1 MWVPFQVQSGT
12 RKGCPYGN
20 PIMTRPVAALL
31 AVVFSAAVVAA
42 PVPKALKKNA
52 PEWMPLD
59 AGAKWEYVS
68 AEDNSTTTDT
78 REITTVSEKDGVH
91 FASQRTINLTQ
102 EFRKDADGVAV
113 VKTTNR
119 GETKPR
125 YVVRH
130 NMKEGDTWENDL
142 GGYTEVRT
150 VGKVEKVKL
159 PAGEFEAVP
168 VQFKY
173 VQNGAS
179 FQSGTVWYAD
189 GVGLV
194 RIDTEGSSSEVLK
207 AFTPGK
213 K

>member
-1 MWVPFQVQSGT
+1 M
-12 RKGCPYGN
+12 
-20 PIMTRPVAALL
+20 IRPVAVLL
-31 AVVFSAAVVAA
+31 AVVLSTVVAAA
-42 PVPKALKKNA
+42 PVPKALKKGA
-52 PEWMPLD
+52 EWMPLD

-78 REITTVSEKDGVH
+78 REITSASEKDGVH

-102 EFRKDADGVAV
+102 EFRRDADGVAV

-119 GETKPR
+119 GDTKPR
-125 YVVRH
+125 YIIKH
-130 NMKEGDTWENDL
+130 AMKEGDTWENDL
-142 GGYTEVRT
+142 GGYTETRT
-150 VGKVEKVKL
+150 VGKAEKIKL

-173 VQNGAS
+173 VQNGTP

-194 RIDTEGSSSEVLK
+194 RIDTDGSGSEVLK

>member
-1 MWVPFQVQSGT
+1 
-12 RKGCPYGN
+12 
-20 PIMTRPVAALL
+20 MTRPAAVLF
-31 AVVFSAAVVAA
+31 AVVLSAVAIAA
-42 PVPKALKKNA
+42 PVPKALKKGG

-59 AGAKWEYVS
+59 SGAKWEYV
-68 AEDNSTTTDT
+68 AADDNSTTTDT
-78 REITTVSEKDGVH
+78 REITSVSEKDGFH

-102 EFRKDADGVAV
+102 EFRRDADGVAV

-119 GETKPR
+119 GDTKPR
-125 YVVRH
+125 YIIKH
-130 NMKEGDTWENDL
+130 AMKEGDTWENDL
-142 GGYTEVRT
+142 GGYTETRT
-150 VGKVEKVKL
+150 VGKVEKIKL

-173 VQNGAS
+173 VQNGTQ